1 MLCAVCPN
9 PTTIVIAGTSTVV
22 CVWDV
27 SFNKDK
33 LTHMKLRQVGLLTCL
48 FEIYLSECIFHSH
61 KHKPVFSS
69 QPLYGHTD
77 SVTCLAVSE
86 VHSLIVSG
94 SRDLTCI
101 LWDMEELSYIT
112 QLAGHTT
119 SISALAIN
127 DLTVSPPSGSLFV
140 VIYNWHSSQNLS
152 YFCSLSFF
160 LTVAMFLPVNL
171 LTAWGKENSHCWQHA
186 CPVCMCFAFLGFS
199 LCTSAH
205 MGVNTLS
212 LCYLRVR
219 LRPVRDLSSTC
230 GTWRASCWPA
240 LTLPAGLS
248 QTSCVSASHSDTS
261 GTPRML
267 LSLAVQMASYG
278 WVFFMYVYTN
288 VIVSVC
294 TGTAGPPKKS
304 SEWAPPKCALLFPT

>member
-1 MLCAVCPN
+1 MFLKSYYLYLARQLPRGPVGQILCLEKEVVVLPRNRLLLSPLSGCFFSWGFPDNSCAFGNYSTEKVFAVCESLCSWGEMLCAVCPN

-33 LTHMKLRQVGLLTCL
+33 LTHMKLR
-48 FEIYLSECIFHSH
+48 
-61 KHKPVFSS
+61 

-127 DLTVSPPSGSLFV
+127 DLTGEIASCAGPQLYLWNMKGQLLTCIDTSCGPQPDILCVSFTQRHEWDAKNVVVTGCADGIIRIWKTEYTRTQLPGPPEEPVSPGQDRTERDGKVTGSRMGYAYRYC
-140 VIYNWHSSQNLS
+140 IYNNTDDG
-152 YFCSLSFF
+152 CS
-160 LTVAMFLPVNL
+160 
-171 LTAWGKENSHCWQHA
+171 
-186 CPVCMCFAFLGFS
+186 
-199 LCTSAH
+199 
-205 MGVNTLS
+205 
-212 LCYLRVR
+212 
-219 LRPVRDLSSTC
+219 
-230 GTWRASCWPA
+230 
-240 LTLPAGLS
+240 
-248 QTSCVSASHSDTS
+248 
-261 GTPRML
+261 
-267 LSLAVQMASYG
+267 
-278 WVFFMYVYTN
+278 
-288 VIVSVC
+288 
-294 TGTAGPPKKS
+294 
-304 SEWAPPKCALLFPT
+304 